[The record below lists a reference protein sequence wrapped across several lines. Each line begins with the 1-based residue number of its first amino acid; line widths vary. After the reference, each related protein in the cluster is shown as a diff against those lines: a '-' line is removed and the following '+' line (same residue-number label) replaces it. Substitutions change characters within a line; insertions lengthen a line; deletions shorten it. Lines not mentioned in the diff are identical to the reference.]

1 MKTVLS
7 FSALAIVSLSS
18 CAYNDPY
25 ASNTSRDAT
34 TGALLGG
41 AIGGMIGHQ
50 EGEGAVGALI
60 GAGLGGL
67 MGSSVGSNKDRAA
80 ATYGPPPRQQNYYG
94 SSYGY
99 GGY

>member
-1 MKTVLS
+1 MKTI
-7 FSALAIVSLSS
+7 FSLSVIAALGLNS

-41 AIGGMIGHQ
+41 AVGGVVGHQ
-50 EGEGAVGALI
+50 SGEGAAGAAI
-60 GAGLGGL
+60 GAALGGL
-67 MGSSVGSNKDRAA
+67 YGASVGSQKDRAR